1 MCLTTTS
8 LYGVASSQY
17 NKIKFL
23 NNDYLEL
30 ETDVIWSEA
39 KKNKQ
44 SQKTNGQGVHH
55 FSTETSKLLSILK
68 SGSKDISPTS
78 LP

>member
-23 NNDYLEL
+23 KKDYPEL

-39 KKNKQ
+39 KKINNHK
-44 SQKTNGQGVHH
+44 
-55 FSTETSKLLSILK
+55 KLK
-68 SGSKDISPTS
+68 AMC
-78 LP
+78 LPF